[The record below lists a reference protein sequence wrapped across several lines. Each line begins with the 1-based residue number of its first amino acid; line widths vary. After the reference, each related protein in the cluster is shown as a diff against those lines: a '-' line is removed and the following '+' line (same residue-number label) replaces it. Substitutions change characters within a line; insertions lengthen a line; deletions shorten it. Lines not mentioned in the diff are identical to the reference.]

1 MTGQAESP
9 WAGPEGSPTWTRRP
23 AGLRTLIVGAGR
35 AGRALARE
43 LGDSKTGGLHPIG
56 FLDDAS
62 SDATSFD
69 TASSNAANFDPAN
82 LDDDPSPAKHPPLPL
97 LGTLADLPRL
107 TTDHAVEA
115 VVLAIPGLPPSRT
128 RELAHAATAAGA
140 VVRYL
145 PWYAAALSREATA
158 ADLRP
163 LDVRALIDAP
173 EPPVVSPEAKEIIT
187 GKRVLVTGA
196 ASALGSEL
204 CRQLHAF
211 NPASLFLL
219 GTDEQVLRSLRADVW
234 GEVLTTDLL
243 DRDETDQTFRELR
256 PEVVFHAEALRQAAV
271 LERRPSHG
279 VKANVLSTD
288 NLVRAAA
295 RHGTERFVQLA
306 ADADPASMLG
316 ASQRVAEAVVLAA
329 AHKAAKPGKK
339 HRTEA
344 VFTAVRIGDVLD
356 ARGSLLTTL
365 ADQIRA
371 GGPVTVTHPDAT
383 RCFATV
389 EEAVA
394 LTLEASRIAAGGE
407 IFTLDL
413 GEPTQ
418 ITEVISRFTQQ
429 YHLPEVPIR
438 FVGQRHGRKNPRPA
452 ERIPTSQPQIFT
464 TPAAADPA
472 DYAHLPEQLD
482 KLYKAA
488 AKNRDPKVRQML
500 VKLAKQGAGRPG

>member
-43 LGDSKTGGLHPIG
+43 LGESETGGLHPIG

-62 SDATSFD
+62 PDNTSFD
-69 TASSNAANFDPAN
+69 TPN
-82 LDDDPSPAKHPPLPL
+82 LDDDASPDKQPPLPL
-97 LGTLADLPRL
+97 LGALADLPRL

-128 RELAHAATAAGA
+128 RDLAHAATAAGA

-173 EPPVVSPEAKEIIT
+173 EPPVVSPEAKEIVT

-196 ASALGSEL
+196 AGALGSEL

-243 DRDETDQTFRELR
+243 DRDETDQIFRELR

-279 VKANVLSTD
+279 VKVNVLGTD

-306 ADADPASMLG
+306 TDADPASMLG
-316 ASQRVAEAVVLAA
+316 ASQRVAETVVLAA

-383 RCFATV
+383 RSFATA

-394 LTLEASRIAAGGE
+394 LTLEASRIATGGE
-407 IFTLDL
+407 VFTLDV
-413 GEPTQ
+413 GEPTR
-418 ITEVISRFTQQ
+418 ITEVISRFTRQ

-438 FVGQRHGRKNPRPA
+438 FVGQRHGRTTRNA

-464 TPAAADPA
+464 TPAATDPA

-500 VKLAKQGAGRPG
+500 VKLAKQGAGHSG